1 MSPLGRVVGLGI
13 KARWGLSL
21 DADNHAQAE
30 QRADAGVRQAAPSR
44 RGTASHGTPDSPH
57 MSRPYPGLSP
67 QGIAGWMRR
76 CISSGPAV
84 SLSPPGY
91 STAEGS
97 LGRSSLPLSRQ
108 DTDESSS
115 TLNAYDASTES
126 DPCDSA
132 DSASPPRKH
141 SGPLISFTPMHP
153 AAPALPYPS
162 GGARRR
168 RGVARGRDWT
178 ADLVKSPYGL
188 SRKMQKTAQYWL
200 LAFLVFVLFLQLVNW
215 ALPMSSSDGF
225 PSSVEYEIENLR
237 TRLRSSGS
245 DWLRRVWKSSWGR
258 QTRHSRVNDRS
269 ELALGVWAPEKYADL
284 ARAIR
289 DGVVAG
295 PSTTVPP
302 ETPFG
307 PPPHL
312 ATLPEDHLN
321 LTKSELTEM
330 RRFRRVN
337 LWAAPAKELET
348 VVIPPRD
355 GADHEATVIFLHG
368 LDQHVGHAFMPHMFS
383 HIHPKIRFV
392 MPQGPSIRSEAHDGA
407 IVSGWFHIK
416 SFPYDP
422 ADRDDE
428 GLFLAARGLKSVIAH
443 ERTRLIRKE
452 RGLRSGKEADDYEDD
467 ETFGTPDERRR
478 AMKRIFLSGFSQGSV
493 VSLLSAFTHPEEV
506 GGVIVLS
513 GFLPIRTDLARLSAD
528 LDRTELPIF
537 WGHGMD
543 DEFCS
548 FKDAVQSMSLLSPV
562 ALPTLFYPSDALPET
577 SLFYTNPWY
586 RLNNVRTTFRFY
598 DELAHIYHVP
608 LLQDLE
614 RWFNEVLPPEA
625 RRDDGGGGPG
635 GEPRRLLRVDGPTGR
650 RLRRKRF

>member
-1 MSPLGRVVGLGI
+1 MTPLGRIVGLGI

-21 DADNHAQAE
+21 DADDHSQAE
-30 QRADAGVRQAAPSR
+30 ERANVGVRRSAPSR
-44 RGTASHGTPDSPH
+44 YGTATSGTDSSPAA
-57 MSRPYPGLSP
+57 SRSAGGLSP

-76 CISSGPAV
+76 CISAGPAV
-84 SLSPPGY
+84 SISPPGY
-91 STAEGS
+91 KTADGS
-97 LGRSSLPLSRQ
+97 LAHSSLPISRQ
-108 DTDESSS
+108 DTDGTSS
-115 TLNAYDASTES
+115 TLHAYDASTES
-126 DPCDSA
+126 DHSDGSDS
-132 DSASPPRKH
+132 SCEPEKQ
-141 SGPLISFTPMHP
+141 SGALISFTPVHT
-153 AAPALPYPS
+153 ANPALPYPS
-162 GGARRR
+162 GSTRRR
-168 RGVARGRDWT
+168 RLPRGRDWT
-178 ADLVKSPYGL
+178 VKPGNSPYAL

-200 LAFLVFVLFLQLVNW
+200 LAFLFFVLFLQIINW
-215 ALPMSSSDGF
+215 ALPMSTDGF
-225 PSSVEYEIENLR
+225 PSSVEYELETLSS
-237 TRLRSSGS
+237 RLRSTGS
-245 DWLRRVWKSSWGR
+245 DWVHRVWSSAWGR
-258 QTRHSRVNDRS
+258 RAKHSRAKEHAD
-269 ELALGVWAPEKYADL
+269 LAFGVWAPEKYADL
-284 ARAIR
+284 AKAVRQ
-289 DGVVAG
+289 GVEAG

-302 ETPFG
+302 DTRFG

-312 ATLPEDHLN
+312 ATLPEDRLN
-321 LTKSELTEM
+321 LTKAELTEM

-337 LWAAPAKELET
+337 LWAAPEKELKT
-348 VVIPPRD
+348 VVLPPRE
-355 GADHEATVIFLHG
+355 GYEHEATVIFLHG
-368 LDQHVGHAFMPHMFS
+368 LDQHVGHAFMPHIFS
-383 HIHPKIRFV
+383 HMHPKIRFV

-428 GLFLAARGLKSVIAH
+428 RLFAAARGLKSIIAQ

-452 RGLRSGKEADDYEDD
+452 RGLQAGKDPSDYEDD

-513 GFLPIRTDLARLSAD
+513 GFLPVRTDLARLSAD

-537 WGHGMD
+537 WGHGVD

-548 FKDAVQSMSLLSPV
+548 FNDAVQSMSLLSPD
-562 ALPTLFYPSDALPET
+562 ALPTLFYPSEPLPET

-614 RWFNEVLPPEA
+614 RWFDEVLPPEA
-625 RRDDGGGGPG
+625 RREGKVPERRHMLRITGPN
-635 GEPRRLLRVDGPTGR
+635 GR

>member
-21 DADNHAQAE
+21 DADKHEQAE
-30 QRADAGVRQAAPSR
+30 ERADSGVRRSAPSR
-44 RGTASHGTPDSPH
+44 YGTASHDSPASS
-57 MSRPYPGLSP
+57 SRTVAGLSP

-76 CISSGPAV
+76 CISAGPAV

-91 STAEGS
+91 RTADGS
-97 LGRSSLPLSRQ
+97 LAHSSLPISRQ
-108 DTDESSS
+108 DTDGTSS

-126 DPCDSA
+126 DYTDST
-132 DSASPPRKH
+132 DSSSSSSPPRKL

-162 GGARRR
+162 GGSRRR
-168 RGVARGRDWT
+168 RVPRGRDWT
-178 ADLVKSPYGL
+178 ADLVKAPYGI

-200 LAFLVFVLFLQLVNW
+200 LAFLLFVLFLQVVNW
-215 ALPMSSSDGF
+215 VLPTTSTDGF
-225 PSSVEYEIENLR
+225 PSSVEYELETLR
-237 TRLRSSGS
+237 SRLRSTGT
-245 DWLRRVWKSSWGR
+245 DWVRRVWKSSWGR
-258 QTRHSRVNDRS
+258 RTGHSRVHDRDD
-269 ELALGVWAPEKYADL
+269 LALGVWSPERYSDL
-284 ARAIR
+284 AKAVR
-289 DGVVAG
+289 DGVLAG

-302 ETPFG
+302 DTPSG

-312 ATLPEDHLN
+312 ATRPEDRLN

-337 LWAAPAKELET
+337 LWAAPAKELKT

-355 GADHEATVIFLHG
+355 GHDHEATIIFLHG
-368 LDQHVGHAFMPHMFS
+368 LDQHVGHAFMPHIFS
-383 HIHPKIRFV
+383 HLHPNIRFV

-416 SFPYDP
+416 AFPYDP
-422 ADRDDE
+422 ADRDD
-428 GLFLAARGLKSVIAH
+428 GSLYLAARGLKSVISQ

-452 RGLRSGKEADDYEDD
+452 RGLKAGQDADDYEDD

-528 LDRTELPIF
+528 LDRAELPIF
-537 WGHGMD
+537 WGHGVD

-548 FKDAVQSMSLLSPV
+548 FNDAVQSMSLLSPD
-562 ALPTLFYPSDALPET
+562 ALPTLFYPSEALPET

-586 RLNNVRTTFRFY
+586 RLNNLRTTFRFY
-598 DELAHIYHVP
+598 DELRHIYHIQ

-614 RWFNEVLPPEA
+614 RWLDEVLPPEA
-625 RRDDGGGGPG
+625 RRDDGAP
-635 GEPRRLLRVDGPTGR
+635 ERRQILRVGGPTGR